1 MQLFELL
8 GLFER
13 CSGLKINESK
23 SELLWL
29 GSWRHRK
36 DKILNLQTSE
46 EPVYALG
53 AHFACERDT
62 VLQRNFWDKLIS
74 LKKLLNIW
82 SQRDISV
89 YGKINLVK
97 SLALSKLVFICSV
110 METPKLFV
118 DEVNKIVLD
127 FVWGHKPPKIKYTTL
142 IKTRQ
147 EGGLEMKDFALFNKA
162 LKLNWVK
169 RLCSNSDAPWQY
181 IPKSL
186 LANVGGPELFKC
198 NYDIGHL
205 NLSKCLPAFYHEII
219 TFWQD
224 VIASNPKSKN
234 DVLEQIVWNNK
245 FIKSDKKSM
254 YLQHW
259 RYAGILKIN
268 DLFDTQQNCFPSFDS
283 FRKKFNVR
291 CNFLQYFALVNTIPQ

>member
-1 MQLFELL
+1 
-8 GLFER
+8 
-13 CSGLKINESK
+13 
-23 SELLWL
+23 
-29 GSWRHRK
+29 
-36 DKILNLQTSE
+36 
-46 EPVYALG
+46 
-53 AHFACERDT
+53 
-62 VLQRNFWDKLIS
+62 
-74 LKKLLNIW
+74 
-82 SQRDISV
+82 
-89 YGKINLVK
+89 
-97 SLALSKLVFICSV
+97 

-118 DEVNKIVLD
+118 DEVSKIVLD
-127 FVWGHKPPKIKYTTL
+127 FIWGHKPPEIKYTML

-147 EGGLEMKDFALFNKA
+147 EGDLEMKDFALFNKA

-169 RLCSNSDAPWQY
+169 RLCSNSDTPWQC
-181 IPKSL
+181 ILKSL

-245 FIKSDKKSM
+245 IIKSDKKSM

-259 RYAGILKIN
+259 CYAGILKIN
-268 DLFDTQQNCFPSFDS
+268 NLFDTQQNCSPSFDS
-283 FRKKFNVR
+283 FCNKFDVR
-291 CNFLQYFALVNTIPQ
+291 CNFLQYFSLVNTIAQSWKKLLNCSLKQSSAPQRLMEEMTCKTFFDQSLRRLVRKDS

>member
-1 MQLFELL
+1 
-8 GLFER
+8 
-13 CSGLKINESK
+13 
-23 SELLWL
+23 
-29 GSWRHRK
+29 
-36 DKILNLQTSE
+36 
-46 EPVYALG
+46 
-53 AHFACERDT
+53 
-62 VLQRNFWDKLIS
+62 
-74 LKKLLNIW
+74 
-82 SQRDISV
+82 
-89 YGKINLVK
+89 
-97 SLALSKLVFICSV
+97 

-118 DEVNKIVLD
+118 DGVNKIVLD
-127 FVWGHKPPKIKYTTL
+127 FIWGHKPPKIKYTTL

-147 EGGLEMKDFALFNKA
+147 EGGLEMKYFALFNKA

-181 IPKSL
+181 SPKSL

-205 NLSKCLPAFYHEII
+205 NLSKCLPAFYHKII

-234 DVLEQIVWNNK
+234 DVLEQIVWKNK

-259 RYAGILKIN
+259 CYAGILSKLTTSLIHSKTAFRPST
-268 DLFDTQQNCFPSFDS
+268 LFVISLT
-283 FRKKFNVR
+283 
-291 CNFLQYFALVNTIPQ
+291 

>member
-1 MQLFELL
+1 
-8 GLFER
+8 
-13 CSGLKINESK
+13 
-23 SELLWL
+23 
-29 GSWRHRK
+29 
-36 DKILNLQTSE
+36 
-46 EPVYALG
+46 
-53 AHFACERDT
+53 
-62 VLQRNFWDKLIS
+62 
-74 LKKLLNIW
+74 
-82 SQRDISV
+82 
-89 YGKINLVK
+89 
-97 SLALSKLVFICSV
+97 

-127 FVWGHKPPKIKYTTL
+127 FIWGHKPSKIKYTTL

-245 FIKSDKKSM
+245 FIKSDKKSSM

-259 RYAGILKIN
+259 CYAGILKIN
-268 DLFDTQQNCFPSFDS
+268 DLFDTQQNCSPSFDS
-283 FRKKFNVR
+283 FRNKFNVR
-291 CNFLQYFALVNTIPQ
+291 CNFLQYFRLVIMPSLEVGKNSLIAPSNKAQHCKY